1 MKRFFRR
8 IGEFLGLPR
17 NSRYVKDYLNEA
29 NVRSGVF
36 MSGIIVALE
45 IWLVFR
51 QWNKYIA
58 ANWNSPKFP
67 HGNFQLVFA
76 YTSQFWLL
84 MFFGAAMFC
93 YCLMFLKDNKISKR
107 RMILA
112 IVFAGISLL
121 VC

>member
-67 HGNFQLVFA
+67 HGNFQYNNA
-76 YTSQFWLL
+76 LL
-84 MFFGAAMFC
+84 TIV
-93 YCLMFLKDNKISKR
+93 KNKSVVKSVIKIGNR
-107 RMILA
+107 
-112 IVFAGISLL
+112 
-121 VC
+121 